1 MYPGRLYTN
10 TEILTTVYTYSTH
23 LISTV
28 ILHTL
33 FWYRHTHMTCFYRF
47 YKVYLIYIITK
58 TIANSSINSHVSLD
72 TLYNSSLVS
81 GFRRRKLVIK
91 TGWSTQRTDV
101 FYVCVF
107 HLRNVP
113 FPFSSDLILM
123 VLTIASQYWYKI

>member
-1 MYPGRLYTN
+1 MNWFIFTVLGEIMHFTVFIKYTK
-10 TEILTTVYTYSTH
+10 YT
-23 LISTV
+23 
-28 ILHTL
+28 
-33 FWYRHTHMTCFYRF
+33 
-47 YKVYLIYIITK
+47 KITK

-91 TGWSTQRTDV
+91 TGWSTPRTDV

-113 FPFSSDLILM
+113 FPFSSDLTLM
-123 VLTIASQYWYKI
+123 VLTLASQY